1 MVRKILSVDGGGMYG
16 VVPLEV
22 CIAIEEQTNK
32 RLKDIFDL
40 LVGTSTGALIAAA
53 AVAGLGGPDPFGLP
67 AKEIKN
73 IYLNR
78 REDIF
83 GEDAINRL
91 NVVIPIID
99 VRKYPKYN
107 WENLRRVVTEVVGAG
122 ENVAK
127 MGHVFS
133 RRGKHLSVAAYDVTN
148 RKPHFFRSWTEEDRN
163 ILIRDV
169 LMASSSAPTSHPLYP
184 IGESYYTDGGV
195 FAANPALFALADA
208 MSLFPGEE
216 LVLVSLGT
224 GIPEAQNSLSASEN
238 PEDDIRWWLENI
250 FNIFLDGQ
258 IESADQ
264 TVTQIA
270 NQANWLNYFRFDVN
284 LQQDKRADEIELDV
298 LNEAANLMK
307 NELNNGQKHVFDTMI
322 SLL

>member
-1 MVRKILSVDGGGMYG
+1 M
-16 VVPLEV
+16 
-22 CIAIEEQTNK
+22 
-32 RLKDIFDL
+32 
-40 LVGTSTGALIAAA
+40 
-53 AVAGLGGPDPFGLP
+53 P
-67 AKEIKN
+67 AEEIKK

-91 NVVIPIID
+91 NVEIPIID
-99 VRKYPKYN
+99 ARKYPKYN
-107 WENLRRVVTEVVGAG
+107 LDSLRRVVTEVVGAG

-133 RRGKHLSVAAYDVTN
+133 RRGQRLSVAAYDVTN

-163 ILIRDV
+163 ILIRDA

-208 MSLFPGEE
+208 MSLFPSEE

-224 GIPEAQNSLSASEN
+224 GIPKADNSLSASEK
-238 PEDDIRWWLENI
+238 PEDDVRWWLENI

-258 IESADQ
+258 IESADKAL
-264 TVTQIA
+264 TQIA
-270 NQANWLNYFRFDVN
+270 NRANKLNYFRFDVN
-284 LQQDKRADEIELDV
+284 LQQEKKADEIELDV

-307 NELNNGQKHVFDTMI
+307 NELNNGQKQLFDTMI